1 MALNPFFLQGSQSE
15 QRLVQSLI
23 DEQLK
28 IYGVEVTY
36 IPRKYVRKQT
46 VLKEVQSSVFDDNF
60 LLEAYVD
67 TYEGYGGQ
75 GDIMTKFGV
84 SLKDELTVTISKERF
99 EDFISPFLDAMP
111 DDEIELATRP
121 REGDLVYFP
130 LGQRLFEVKFVEHEN
145 PFYQLGKN
153 YVYQL
158 KCELFEYEDEVLDT
172 DIEAI
177 DTQLEDLGF
186 ITTLN
191 LIGTGQTATA
201 NAVLTPAN
209 KGYIRQ
215 IFLNNDGSGYSTPP
229 TVAIST
235 APSGTGNVNATAV
248 AITTHR
254 AGIYSIDHITLVSPG
269 VGYTETP
276 TVTITGGGGIGAAAT
291 AYLESAERGI
301 LSFTMTDNGVG
312 YAKTPTVT
320 VTGIGSDAYIG
331 VSSIAVI
338 EPVMSV
344 NNTINSLRLRNAGVG
359 YTQTPTVTI
368 SNPAIYT
375 GVGNFEFNEIVVGK
389 TSKAQGR
396 VKEWDKDTKIIKISN
411 VGIGSTV
418 PSGFIT
424 GEVIEATE
432 STVFTTEQNQTG
444 TVGITTTIISV
455 GSTSGI
461 AVGQLL
467 KPTYVGTGNSIPV
480 IGAAS
485 TVTAVY
491 IGYITINPATINV
504 VQCTNCQ
511 LSFGRT
517 EFSNYSVKSYV
528 HKDTYSEYDSNDE
541 IEDLAD
547 SFLDFTQS
555 NPFGQ
560 V

>member
-1 MALNPFFLQGSQSE
+1 MALNPFFLQGSQNE
-15 QRLVQSLI
+15 QNLVQDLI
-23 DEQLK
+23 NEQLR

-67 TYEGYGGQ
+67 TFEGYNGQ

-84 SLKDELTVTISKERF
+84 SLKDELTVTISRERF

-130 LGQRLFEVKFVEHEN
+130 LGQRLFEVKFVEHEQ

-191 LIGTGQTATA
+191 LIGTGATATA

-209 KGYIRQ
+209 KGYVRQ
-215 IFLNNDGSGYSTPP
+215 IFLNNDGSGYAVPP

-235 APSGTGNVNATAV
+235 APAGVGHQNATAV
-248 AITTHR
+248 AITTSK
-254 AGIYSIDHITLVSPG
+254 AGIFSIDRISIINPG
-269 VGYTETP
+269 AGYTEAP

-291 AYLESAERGI
+291 AFVETAGRGI
-301 LSFTMTDNGVG
+301 LSFTMTNNGVG

-331 VSSIAVI
+331 VSSIAVV

-344 NNTINSLRLRNAGVG
+344 NNTINSIRFRNAGVG
-359 YTQTPTVTI
+359 YTQAPTVTI
-368 SNPAIYT
+368 SNPAVYT
-375 GVGNFEFNEIVVGK
+375 GVGNFEFNELVVGQ
-389 TSKAQGR
+389 TSRAQGR
-396 VKEWDKDTKIIKISN
+396 VKEWDADTRIIKISN

-418 PSGFIT
+418 PAGFLT
-424 GEVIEATE
+424 GEIIQATE
-432 STVFTTEQNQTG
+432 SKVFNTVVSTAG
-444 TVGITTTIISV
+444 TVGITTTIIT
-455 GSTSGI
+455 GITTSNI
-461 AVGQLL
+461 VVGQQL
-467 KPTYVGTGNSIPV
+467 KELIVGAGATPI
-480 IGAAS
+480 IGSGS
-485 TVTAVY
+485 TVTSVGVGTVY
-491 IGYITINPATINV
+491 INPPSVNTTVATGV
-504 VQCTNCQ
+504 TV
-511 LSFGRT
+511 SFGAT